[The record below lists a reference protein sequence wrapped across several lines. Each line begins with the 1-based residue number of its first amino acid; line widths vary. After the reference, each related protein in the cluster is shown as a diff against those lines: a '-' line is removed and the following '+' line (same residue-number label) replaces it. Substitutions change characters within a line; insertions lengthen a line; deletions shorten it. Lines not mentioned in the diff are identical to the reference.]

1 MNTAEIV
8 ELDYFRAVASVF
20 VTFVLEGIFV
30 NTELPDELETWGKG
44 EDYRFLLK
52 ILLRNTRFI
61 YPQKSADI
69 SSEEAAERYARGKVV
84 HSAFDGKTE
93 FVSCLNNNSHLLEE
107 LLNAGNVESH
117 WVFEQQKHRMNFI
130 SKMGE
135 LINKIKPYCTNSSAT
150 RHALDELAK
159 IEKKYRCS
167 EMDD

>member
-52 ILLRNTRFI
+52 ILLFNTRFK
-61 YPQKSADI
+61 YDDI
-69 SSEEAAERYARGKVV
+69 SSEEGYARGKVV
-84 HSAFDGKTE
+84 RSAFDGKTE

>member
-61 YPQKSADI
+61 YPQNSDDI
-69 SSEEAAERYARGKVV
+69 SSEEGYARETVV
-84 HSAFDGKTE
+84 RSAFDGKTE
-93 FVSCLNNNSHLLEE
+93 FVSCLNNNLHLLKE

-150 RHALDELAK
+150 RHALDGLAK

>member
-52 ILLRNTRFI
+52 ILLFNTRFK
-61 YPQKSADI
+61 YDGI
-69 SSEEAAERYARGKVV
+69 SSEEGYVRGKVV